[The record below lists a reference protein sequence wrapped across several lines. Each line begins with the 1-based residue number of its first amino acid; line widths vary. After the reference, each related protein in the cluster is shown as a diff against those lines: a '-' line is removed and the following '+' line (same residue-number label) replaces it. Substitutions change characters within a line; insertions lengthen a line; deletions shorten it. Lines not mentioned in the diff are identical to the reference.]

1 MKRNSLIASSYKEAT
16 IEIPYSRLIKI
27 LKKGDIIQG
36 WPGCKV
42 SASYIGYRIT
52 QVAWWGVYAVPTDEM
67 IAEYNKL
74 GYSNIKKHYKFKWQ
88 HITGVKFSK

>member
-16 IEIPYSRLIKI
+16 VEIPYKRLREM

-36 WPGCKV
+36 WPGCKF
-42 SASYIGYRIT
+42 SAYYIGYRIT

-67 IAEYNKL
+67 IAEYNKH

-88 HITGVKFSK
+88 HITGVKFI